1 MEPRLRA
8 DHRAMDVE
16 GAAALAR
23 RIAEQAN
30 WRLAAA
36 VMDGRQP
43 AVDPDRELL
52 ESFEDAERIYSDG
65 SQKLLLDGWW
75 QKQAR

>member
-1 MEPRLRA
+1 
-8 DHRAMDVE
+8 MDVE

-30 WRLAAA
+30 WRLATA
-36 VMDGRQP
+36 VQDGRQP

-52 ESFEDAERIYSDG
+52 ESFEDTRRAYSDG
-65 SQKLLLDGWW
+65 TGKLLLDGWW
-75 QKQAR
+75 QTQASR